1 MEEVG
6 EKMDI
11 FMQKEGKIHFVQRM
25 LLVLCLIDI
34 INIVNIL
41 EMILYKLVTIQL
53 VYLIEMILYGNK
65 LKNLNIYKDKV
76 YYRILIRTYLFV
88 E

>member
-1 MEEVG
+1 
-6 EKMDI
+6 
-11 FMQKEGKIHFVQRM
+11 M